1 MGTKRKEPP
10 PLKELCHDT
19 LAEGVLVKHDGLPE
33 SWLAM
38 FKAHPAAWAQLQEAV
53 LAPNEHF
60 YLYGRELTEESTAF
74 VSWRT
79 GPRGTNDYFLYDND
93 QFWAPAAALP
103 KFLFLLLQARLKM
116 WPPEGSHSHSRDGTG
131 GYSFAFRH
139 PEEVVEVW
147 KEICEH
153 LPDEDHSPRADS
165 SDCGVADKA
174 MLDIFLALSYE
185 DSKENLVDV
194 LAAKLSLDPVEVAA
208 HIETTIRSN
217 RDAVA
222 DIITE
227 ALYDPDLLWSVV
239 CEAEIDLAHDNR
251 EANYF
256 RAPALSLHF
265 DFARWRDVRPR

>member
-1 MGTKRKEPP
+1 MSTKRKSPAA
-10 PLKELCHDT
+10 LVELCHDA
-19 LAEGVLVKHDGLPE
+19 LAEGVLAKHDGLPE

-60 YLYGRELTEESTAF
+60 RFYGRELTEESTAF

-79 GPRGTNDYFLYDND
+79 GPRGIDDYFLYDNG
-93 QFWAPAAALP
+93 QFLAPAAALP
-103 KFLFLLLQARLKM
+103 KFLFLLLQARLRM
-116 WPPEGSHSHSRDGTG
+116 PPGGSHSRSRDGTG
-131 GYSFAFRH
+131 GYSFVFRH
-139 PEEVVEVW
+139 PEEVAEVW
-147 KEICEH
+147 KEIGEH
-153 LPDEDHSPRADS
+153 LPDEGHSPHADS

-185 DSKENLVDV
+185 DSEEDLVDV
-194 LAAKLSLDPVEVAA
+194 LAAKLSLDPGEVAV

-222 DIITE
+222 DVITE
-227 ALYDPDLLWSVV
+227 ALHDPELLWSAV
-239 CEAEIDLAHDNR
+239 CNIEMDIEKDNR

-265 DFARWRDVRPR
+265 DFARWRDARPRG

>member
-1 MGTKRKEPP
+1 M
-10 PLKELCHDT
+10 
-19 LAEGVLVKHDGLPE
+19 
-33 SWLAM
+33 
-38 FKAHPAAWAQLQEAV
+38 
-53 LAPNEHF
+53 
-60 YLYGRELTEESTAF
+60 
-74 VSWRT
+74 
-79 GPRGTNDYFLYDND
+79 YDNG
-93 QFWAPAAALP
+93 QFMAPAVALP

-116 WPPEGSHSHSRDGTG
+116 WPPERTHRHARDGTG
-131 GYSFAFRH
+131 GYSFSFRH
-139 PEEVVEVW
+139 PGEVAEVW
-147 KEICEH
+147 KEICEY

-165 SDCGVADKA
+165 SDCDVADKA

-227 ALYDPDLLWSVV
+227 ALYDPDLLCEAV
-239 CEAEIDLAHDNR
+239 CEVEIELERDNR

-265 DFARWRDVRPR
+265 DFARWRDPWPR